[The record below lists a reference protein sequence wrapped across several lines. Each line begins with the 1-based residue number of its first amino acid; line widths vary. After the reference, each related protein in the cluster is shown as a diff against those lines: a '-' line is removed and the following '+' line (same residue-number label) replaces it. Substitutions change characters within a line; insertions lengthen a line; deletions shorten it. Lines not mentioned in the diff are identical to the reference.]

1 MVRHYLALSQRNFGV
16 DTGFYPLGSCTMKYN
31 PKVNEQIARLP
42 GFAETHP
49 LQDPETVQ
57 GNLALMFELQQWLAE
72 IGGFA
77 GVSLQPSAGAHGEFT
92 GLLMMRAYHRERGDL
107 KRTRILIPDS
117 AHGTNPASTTMAGF
131 TAVEL
136 PSDARGNVDLEAVR
150 AACDDTVAGIMITN
164 PNTLGLFEE
173 HIERGRAAG
182 ARVRRAGLR
191 RRRQHER
198 ARRHRAARRSRLRRD
213 ALQSAQD
220 LRDAAWRRR
229 PGLPVRSASRRG
241 SKDFLPG
248 PVIESRAT
256 QADGARYVLAMPPKS
271 IGRVSTFFGNFG
283 MFVRA
288 YAYIRRHGA
297 AGLRANSE
305 HAVLNA
311 NYLRVKLRDAFT
323 VPFDRINMHEFV
335 CRGAIEGTGVRALDV
350 SKRLLDYGFH
360 PPTNY
365 FPLIVPEALM
375 IEPTETESKP
385 TLDAFVAAM
394 QAIAQEAQSDPA
406 LVKGAPHETPV
417 RRLDEVKAARE
428 LVLTDRAKTPRRRL
442 RGKSAHGRT
451 ECGSSAQ
458 THAALRRCTCGSAR
472 AWCRSPATTCRC
484 NIPPASSRSTCIP
497 APPPACSTFRT
508 WARSRCARAPGASR
522 TPRARSRRWCPATSS
537 GSPWAGS
544 ATRCSPTPRAACSM
558 T

>member
-1 MVRHYLALSQRNFGV
+1 MIHDNIPTVYEASVPGRHGIDLPVPDVPLSPLPASGLRTDCGLPELSQIDVVRHYLALSQRNFGV
-16 DTGFYPLGSCTMKYN
+16 DTGFYPLGSCTMKFN

-42 GFAETHP
+42 GFADTHP
-49 LQDPETVQ
+49 LQEPDTVQ

-77 GVSLQPSAGAHGEFT
+77 GVSLQPAAGAHGEFT
-92 GLLMMRAYHRERGDL
+92 GLLMMRAYHRDRGDAR
-107 KRTRILIPDS
+107 RTRILIPDS

-150 AACDDTVAGIMITN
+150 AACDDTVAGIMMTN

-173 HIERGRAAG
+173 HIGEVVRLVHQCGGLVYGDGANMNALAG
-182 ARVRRAGLR
+182 IT
-191 RRRQHER
+191 
-198 ARRHRAARRSRLRRD
+198 
-213 ALQSAQD
+213 
-220 LRDAAWRRR
+220 R
-229 PGLPVRSASRRG
+229 PGDLGVDVMHYNLHKTFATPHGGGGPGSGPVGVSARL
-241 SKDFLPG
+241 KDYLPG
-248 PVIESRAT
+248 PVIECT
-256 QADGARYVLAMPPKS
+256 GGAEQRCEFVMPAKS
-271 IGRVSTFFGNFG
+271 IGRVSSFSGNFG

-288 YAYIRRHGA
+288 YAYIRQHGA

-375 IEPTETESKP
+375 IEPTETEAKP
-385 TLDAFVAAM
+385 TLDAFIAAM
-394 QAIAQEAQSDPA
+394 RAIAKEARNDPA
-406 LVKGAPHETPV
+406 LVKGAPHEAPV
-417 RRLDEVKAARE
+417 RRVDEVKAARE
-428 LVLTDRAKTPRRRL
+428 LVLVDRTKVA
-442 RGKSAHGRT
+442 
-451 ECGSSAQ
+451 
-458 THAALRRCTCGSAR
+458 
-472 AWCRSPATTCRC
+472 
-484 NIPPASSRSTCIP
+484 ND
-497 APPPACSTFRT
+497 
-508 WARSRCARAPGASR
+508 
-522 TPRARSRRWCPATSS
+522 
-537 GSPWAGS
+537 
-544 ATRCSPTPRAACSM
+544 
-558 T
+558 